1 MYHELDMCMQPTG
14 LLSAPLLCMQVSS
27 GEELPAGSE
36 EELEIRAASI
46 VAVERLKEAANV
58 LLQARSTDEQQ
69 EGAQQPGTLSS
80 QAGSSKEAP
89 QLLSVQLDWWLWQ
102 EGERVRSEH
111 PHHKTWTIYY

>member
-1 MYHELDMCMQPTG
+1 
-14 LLSAPLLCMQVSS
+14 VSR
-27 GEELPAGSE
+27 GQELPAGSE

-58 LLQARSTDEQQ
+58 LLQARTDEQQ
-69 EGAQQPGTLSS
+69 DEAQHSGSLSS
-80 QAGSSKEAP
+80 QAGSSKAAP